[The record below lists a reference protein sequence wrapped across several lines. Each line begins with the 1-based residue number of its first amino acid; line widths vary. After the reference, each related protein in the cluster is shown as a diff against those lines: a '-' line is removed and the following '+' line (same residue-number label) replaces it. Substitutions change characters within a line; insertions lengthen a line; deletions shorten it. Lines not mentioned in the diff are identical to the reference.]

1 LTRLEG
7 AVALRTRSGDFLRTG
22 LDVPFNQVSRHL
34 IADPLGGLFE
44 IRKGQALGKP
54 FRKHLGRKFL
64 SVLCEAPLKLAVAGE
79 SVLAHFLNSSP
90 M

>member
-1 LTRLEG
+1 LARLEG
-7 AVALRTRSGDFLRTG
+7 AVALRTRSGTPLRAA
-22 LDVPFNQVSRHL
+22 LDVTFDQVPRHL
-34 IADPLGGLFE
+34 IAHPLGGLFE

-54 FRKHLGRKFL
+54 FRKHLRGKFL
-64 SVLCEAPLKLAVAGE
+64 SVLRQASLKLAVAAE